1 MKRVYRSVQ
10 ITGGI
15 PHLDPLYHYVLLKP
29 GEGMIDKNTARQ
41 YVNLILQLY
50 RRIQTILVENG
61 FQQGGK
67 KNNNKQTIKRKKI
80 NSKRRKLNSK
90 QSKKRK

>member
-1 MKRVYRSVQ
+1 MREVRPYC
-10 ITGGI
+10 
-15 PHLDPLYHYVLLKP
+15 D
-29 GEGMIDKNTARQ
+29 
-41 YVNLILQLY
+41 LILQLY
-50 RRIQTILVENG
+50 RRIQAILVENG

-67 KNNNKQTIKRKKI
+67 KNNNKRSKKQRKI